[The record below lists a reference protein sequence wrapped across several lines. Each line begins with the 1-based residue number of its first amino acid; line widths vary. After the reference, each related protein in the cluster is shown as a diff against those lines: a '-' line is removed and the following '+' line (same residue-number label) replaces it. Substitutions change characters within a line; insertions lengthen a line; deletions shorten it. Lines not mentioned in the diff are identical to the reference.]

1 MAKYRMATVLSETSN
16 LAAGTK
22 VIDILE
28 QDPISRLDIYLRL
41 TGDGSATNT
50 HPAAAITKIE
60 LVDGSDVL
68 FSMNGKQARAMAILG
83 TGKVP
88 GDMNV
93 YLNDVQCHC
102 MIHIPFG
109 RYLFD
114 DNYALVPMRFK
125 NLQLKITHDRALG
138 GNHSDILTLAIY
150 AQIFDEK
157 KVSPASFLMTKKV
170 YDYIGSPTGW
180 EYIDLP
186 TDLPFRQIVI
196 QAEYS
201 GANPNSV
208 YNKIKLS
215 EDNDKKVPINEMSVS
230 SYMKLIAD
238 RYNPITES
246 LFVGGDAGSRADPC
260 MCNYNLTIN
269 GASAESGTSTYS
281 SYYTAAGGTFYHY
294 DSSVVNQNIEIT
306 GWIPHGAL
314 PLIIVGDLND
324 PSDWYDV
331 SRIGN
336 LQLQIYGGSEAD
348 DATTAVLI
356 QQVRPN

>member
-1 MAKYRMATVLSETSN
+1 MAKYRMATVLAETSN

-28 QDPISRLDIYLRL
+28 QDPISRFDIYLRL
-41 TGDGSATNT
+41 TGSGAGTNT
-50 HPAAAITKIE
+50 HPADAITKIE

-83 TGKVP
+83 TGKLP
-88 GDMNV
+88 GDMNA
-93 YLNDVQCHC
+93 YASGVQCHSI
-102 MIHIPFG
+102 IHINFG

-114 DNYALVPMRFK
+114 DNFALVPMRFK
-125 NLQLKITHDRALG
+125 NLQLKITHNRALG
-138 GNHSDILTLAIY
+138 GNVSNALTLAIY
-150 AQIFDEK
+150 AQIFDDK
-157 KVSPASFLMTKKV
+157 KVSPASFFMTKKV
-170 YDYIGSPTGW
+170 HDFIGTATGW

-186 TDLPFRQIVI
+186 TDKPFRQIVI

-215 EDNDKKVPINEMSVS
+215 EDNDKKVPINEISVS

-238 RYNPITES
+238 RFHPITET
-246 LFVGGDAGSRADPC
+246 LYVGGDAGSRGDPC

-269 GASAESGTSTYS
+269 GASAESGTRTYS

-294 DSSVVNQNIEIT
+294 DSSIVNQNIEIT
-306 GWIPHGAL
+306 GQIPHGAL
-314 PLIIVGDLND
+314 PLIVCGDLND

-336 LQLQIYGGSEAD
+336 LQLQIYGGGDAEN
-348 DATTAVLI
+348 ATTAVLI